1 MKRKRKNKMFK
12 VKDEDGKIVML
23 YEDEYYSLLKLKM
36 LINKPAIITLD
47 ELDKSSAKEGDNL
60 ISEFTS

>member
-23 YEDEYYSLLKLKM
+23 YEDEYYSLLKLKK
-36 LINKPAIITLD
+36 LTNKPTIITLD
-47 ELDKSSAKEGDNL
+47 ELDKSSAKEGDN
-60 ISEFTS
+60 